1 MSSHEP
7 NLSTRQK
14 LAYIFC
20 SASRVSPSIFVKF
33 SNAEEAPFISCFT
46 VTDIFQS
53 TEYFLIIS
61 AKPELK
67 LGQHLV
73 DGRIVSVSTVVRFQ
87 CQLRWTLRVF
97 TYKELMA
104 FVWVPWLLVIQTE
117 NWSVIFDFQTHCWC
131 YLAYA
136 VGTFFTPTLV

>member
-1 MSSHEP
+1 M
-7 NLSTRQK
+7 
-14 LAYIFC
+14 
-20 SASRVSPSIFVKF
+20 
-33 SNAEEAPFISCFT
+33 
-46 VTDIFQS
+46 TDIFLS

-61 AKPELK
+61 AEPELK

-117 NWSVIFDFQTHCWC
+117 NWSVIFDFQTHC
-131 YLAYA
+131 
-136 VGTFFTPTLV
+136 